1 MSSTATRAT
10 TADPIYHQPLAERPV
25 YATGMLLDAQDFLD
39 EQTYHRGRL
48 ARALAFV
55 AGGGTL
61 AGLRV
66 VHQPSV
72 EASEGGPGEDDD
84 VAARPE
90 EIRVEAGL
98 ALDRLGRLIE
108 LPRAACLRVA
118 RWFEAERARNGGD
131 GLLQAAYT
139 TPERFLS
146 ARAVAEAAMP
156 GAVPVPARAVV
167 ADVLLR
173 FVACPRGLSPAFAAG
188 PFDALNAVS
197 VSRLRDA
204 HELHLVPRAGLDD
217 DFNGL
222 PLRAGATT
230 LPGETEAEA
239 LAREAAMDNPA
250 ANADERRA
258 ALQDAVLH
266 GYARSDDGAPEPGPE
281 HAVGV
286 DPSAVFIARVLIPV
300 DASDASVRNGDAV
313 LVDNF
318 ARRFLPGAGLLS
330 RWNGL

>member
-1 MSSTATRAT
+1 MSTATQST
-10 TADPIYHQPLAERPV
+10 TVDPIAQQPLAERPV

-66 VHQPSV
+66 GHEPAVSAE
-72 EASEGGPGEDDD
+72 EADEDNP
-84 VAARPE
+84 ARPE

-98 ALDRLGRLIE
+98 AVDRLGRLIE

-118 RWFEAERARNGGD
+118 RWFDAERARNGGD
-131 GLLQAAYT
+131 GLVQAAYT

-156 GAVPVPARAVV
+156 DAVPVPPRAVV
-167 ADVLLR
+167 ADVFLR
-173 FVACPRGLSPAFAAG
+173 FIACPRGLTPAFAAG

-204 HELHLVPRAGLDD
+204 YELHLVPRAGLDD
-217 DFNGL
+217 DFSGL
-222 PLRAGATT
+222 PSPAGATL

-239 LAREAAMDNPA
+239 LAREAAMGNPEA
-250 ANADERRA
+250 DLDERRA
-258 ALQDAVLH
+258 ALQDAVLQS
-266 GYARSDDGAPEPGPE
+266 YTRREDGTLAPGPE
-281 HAVGV
+281 HPTGV
-286 DPSAVFIARVLIPV
+286 DPSAVFVARVLIPV
-300 DASDASVRNGDAV
+300 DAGDATVRSGSGV

-318 ARRFLPGAGLLS
+318 GRRFLPGAGVLA
-330 RWNGL
+330 RWSGL